1 MTRNEAEM
9 NALTVTSDNIT
20 RIIAN
25 HPNLAQTTKVQY
37 SKAILNAVEAGINL
51 TDPEAL
57 AAYAQTL
64 GKSSKSFLKAA
75 IRLWSAG
82 IELQAKGQATPDN
95 VDAIQA
101 TVYRIEALNGAIQ
114 VESAKGQKAHTWLT
128 QTEVKKLLAT
138 CNTKTIQGQRDRV
151 VLGLLVGAG
160 LRREELA
167 ALDFDAAKMQP
178 VGGKFRTVLNV
189 TGKGAKNRVVPISDS
204 LAAALD
210 AWQAVTGPGR
220 IARSVSKADKLG
232 RSLSAIGIF
241 HIVRAAGAAIGKPD
255 LAPHDLRRTYAQIG
269 YEAGVPITQISR
281 LLGHASV
288 DTTQRYLNLD
298 LNLETTISDF
308 VPFV

>member
-1 MTRNEAEM
+1 M
-9 NALTVTSDNIT
+9 NALTLTHDHIT
-20 RIIAN
+20 TIIAN
-25 HPNLAQTTKVQY
+25 HPKLAETTKAQY
-37 SKAILNAVEAGINL
+37 SKAIRNAVEAGINL

-57 AAYAQTL
+57 ADYAKTL
-64 GKSSKSFLKAA
+64 GKSSRSFLKAA
-75 IRLWSAG
+75 IRLWSER

-128 QTEVKKLLAT
+128 QAEVKKLLAT

-167 ALDFDAAKMQP
+167 YLEFENIIMQP
-178 VGGKFRTVLNV
+178 VSGQFRTVLDV

-204 LAAALD
+204 LAAGIDEWAFII
-210 AWQAVTGPGR
+210 GSGR

-232 RSLSAIGIF
+232 QSLSAIGIF
-241 HIVRAAGAAIGKPD
+241 HIVRAAGKAIGKPD

-269 YEAGVPITQISR
+269 YEAGIPITQISR

-288 DTTQRYLNLD
+288 ATTQRYLNLD
-298 LNLETTISDF
+298 LNLETTVSDF
-308 VPFV
+308 VPFI